1 MPCRRINSFV
11 IKCQYCED
19 VIVTES
25 VSNQLK
31 PRLRREGWRW
41 KNIRGKWIY
50 ACPLHQ
56 VRLLVNDP
64 Q

>member
-1 MPCRRINSFV
+1 
-11 IKCQYCED
+11 
-19 VIVTES
+19 
-25 VSNQLK
+25 LK